1 MILGE
6 IEVFEDSPWT
16 QDSNGTYIWRS
27 EDTQNNFWTSY
38 NVQLTFSAQEVRKN
52 VHSITDR
59 WKFFGPN
66 CSFSSSGKTIWQSE
80 YQWCNRI

>member
-52 VHSITDR
+52 VHSITGRLKIFWAQLFLQLQRKDYMAV
-59 WKFFGPN
+59 WVPMM
-66 CSFSSSGKTIWQSE
+66 
-80 YQWCNRI
+80 